1 MNALHMYFRLVRFSV
16 RSQLAYRMSFGLQV
30 LGQFLLTF
38 MEFLALWALLDRFGQ
53 IQGWRLPEVCFFY
66 GTVHLTFALSDAL
79 SRGFDQFGTLVRSG
93 DFDRLLLRPRSTVL
107 QLLGHELSLRRIGR
121 LSQALLVLGFGFA
134 LLPELATPAN
144 FLLLLWAVAAGIC
157 LFLGILMLQAT
168 ICFWTVE
175 SIEMMNVLTYGGVS
189 SAQYPLTIYHEWL
202 QKFFF
207 FVIPLGC
214 VSFLPLVGV
223 LGKEAALGFSTWQ
236 VWLAPLAGPVFLLLA
251 TQVWRQGVRRY
262 CSTGN

>member
-1 MNALHMYFRLVRFSV
+1 MNGLQLYFRLVGFSV
-16 RSQLAYRMSFGLQV
+16 RAQLAYRTSFLLQV
-30 LGQFLLTF
+30 FGQFLATF
-38 MEFLALWALLDRFGQ
+38 VEFLALWALLDRFGN
-53 IQGWRLPEVCFFY
+53 IQGWRLAEVCFFY
-66 GTVHLTFALSDAL
+66 GTVHLTFAVADAL

-107 QLLGHELSLRRIGR
+107 QLLGHELTLRRIGR
-121 LSQALLVLGFGFA
+121 FSQALLVLGFGFTQ
-134 LLPELATPAN
+134 LPELATAAN
-144 FLLLLWAVAAGIC
+144 FLLLFWTVAAGIC

-175 SIEMMNVLTYGGVS
+175 SIEMMNVLTYGGVT

-207 FVIPLGC
+207 FIVPLGC
-214 VSFLPLVGV
+214 VSFLPLIGV
-223 LGKEAALGFSTWQ
+223 LGREGEFGFSPWQ
-236 VWLAPLAGPVFLLLA
+236 IWLAPLAGPAFLLVAL
-251 TQVWRQGVRRY
+251 QVWRLGVRRY